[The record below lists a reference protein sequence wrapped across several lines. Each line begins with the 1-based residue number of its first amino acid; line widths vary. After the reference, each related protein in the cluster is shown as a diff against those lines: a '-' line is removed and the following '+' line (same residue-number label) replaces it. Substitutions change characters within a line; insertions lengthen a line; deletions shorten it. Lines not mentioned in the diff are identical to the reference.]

1 MENERE
7 TIVVD
12 KEETK
17 IKQPCLYY
25 CVFINDDYTSADFVV
40 HVLIK
45 NFGMS
50 VATAVDVM
58 LDVHER
64 GKGIAGIY
72 TKDVA
77 ETKATLTMQEAQV
90 NEFPLIV
97 VVEPTE

>member
-17 IKQPCLYY
+17 LKQPCLYY

-40 HVLIK
+40 HVLMK
-45 NFGMS
+45 YFGMQLEY
-50 VATAVDVM
+50 AIDVM
-58 LDVHER
+58 LDVHQK
-64 GKGIAGIY
+64 GKGVAGIY

-77 ETKATLTMQEAQV
+77 ETKASLTMQEAQV

-97 VVEPTE
+97 HVEPIE